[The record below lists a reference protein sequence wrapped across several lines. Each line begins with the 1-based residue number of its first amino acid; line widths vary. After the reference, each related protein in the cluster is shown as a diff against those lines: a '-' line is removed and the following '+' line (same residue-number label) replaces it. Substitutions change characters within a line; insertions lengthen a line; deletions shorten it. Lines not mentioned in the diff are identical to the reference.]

1 MMVHNFTNNNKTNN
15 LFSPQIMEH
24 NKTMTFGVGNTRS
37 KVAGA
42 KWLMGSDDWTSKDIT
57 DINKQQAK
65 KKPAQIRFHSL
76 YYTL

>member
-15 LFSPQIMEH
+15 HFSPQIMEH

-37 KVAGA
+37 KVAGSN
-42 KWLMGSDDWTSKDIT
+42 WLMGSDDWTSKDIT

-65 KKPAQIRFHSL
+65 KKPAQIRFQSL
-76 YYTL
+76 Y